1 MDVTI
6 SIDGKVQTLSDEQ
19 RWGLRQACAIEQH
32 RCLTRRDNTR
42 TKHLQ
47 VRFMNQ
53 ALFLEQL
60 YKDLSDPIGGE
71 QDDTR

>member
-1 MDVTI
+1 MNVTI

-32 RCLTRRDNTR
+32 RCLTRRDNTK
-42 TKHLQ
+42 TKHI
-47 VRFMNQ
+47 RERWMSQ

-60 YKDLSDPIGGE
+60 YKDLSQPIG
-71 QDDTR
+71 T